1 MRWPLRLRPLRSAP
15 HRGSESPLLSHLS
28 GPCLLI
34 DNFLI
39 LLVLPEAPGL
49 HVLLHFAQ
57 PVQAAQEH
65 DCRPLLPSPELM
77 HLCFDTKDSLKE
89 KGEGCVCCLL
99 PAIKIFTFDKSMF
112 FWEALEGREMVF
124 YENVEV

>member
-57 PVQAAQEH
+57 PVQAAQQEH

-77 HLCFDTKDSLKE
+77 HLCFDTK
-89 KGEGCVCCLL
+89 
-99 PAIKIFTFDKSMF
+99 
-112 FWEALEGREMVF
+112 ALEGREMVF